1 MSSGWAALAFSLYL
15 GKRRGYGT
23 ERLAV
28 RPSSVANVV
37 LGTAL
42 LWFGWFGEYALD
54 LSCLLLTPDYWL
66 QRRLDGKSVTSLCSM
81 PESDDFDLARHVLAL
96 DSSSDGH
103 KHCGCHGWSHLD
115 GSRLAH

>member
-42 LWFGWFGEYALD
+42 LWFGWFDKFLFGLCDVAD
-54 LSCLLLTPDYWL
+54 LFKTL
-66 QRRLDGKSVTSLCSM
+66 QRRL
-81 PESDDFDLARHVLAL
+81 
-96 DSSSDGH
+96 
-103 KHCGCHGWSHLD
+103 
-115 GSRLAH
+115 